1 MKDILSSAFLRIF
14 QLQACTLQI
23 VSRTCHLLLTT
34 SSYFVITFGNCS
46 VAKWVHLCMEP
57 VVVDRVTAVLVVAVR
72 GEADE
77 PELALADELV
87 EEAAGVAWAP
97 LLLESLP

>member
-1 MKDILSSAFLRIF
+1 
-14 QLQACTLQI
+14 
-23 VSRTCHLLLTT
+23 
-34 SSYFVITFGNCS
+34 
-46 VAKWVHLCMEP
+46 MEP